1 MKTIC
6 IFLANGFEEVEALAP
21 LDVLRRGGLEV
32 KTVSVTGEKMVTSS
46 HGVTLAAD
54 LLFEELD
61 KEEVAMIVLPGG
73 LPGATNLDAHEGLGH
88 LIMDFAEVGKP
99 LAAICAGPMVYGN
112 RGLLAG
118 KNATCYPG
126 FDKYLEGANY
136 TANLVEKDGN
146 FITGKGPG
154 AAWAFAFAIL
164 ETFVGAEKAL
174 ELKKGMILA

>member
-1 MKTIC
+1 
-6 IFLANGFEEVEALAP
+6 
-21 LDVLRRGGLEV
+21 
-32 KTVSVTGEKMVTSS
+32 
-46 HGVTLAAD
+46 
-54 LLFEELD
+54 
-61 KEEVAMIVLPGG
+61 
-73 LPGATNLDAHEGLGH
+73 
-88 LIMDFAEVGKP
+88 
-99 LAAICAGPMVYGN
+99 MVYGN